1 MVTVLTET
9 SKAEVSS
16 AADDGLWLDNADVEK
31 ATGWTLKPEGFCK
44 GDICVPVPAG
54 REAEFTR
61 DDQVSVSAFWAHMN
75 QPAVSSSDG
84 DVWFLGEGAES
95 RNDAL
100 LSLEAPDFTLP
111 DLDGKMHS
119 LTDFRGKRV
128 LLATWAS
135 W

>member
-9 SKAEVSS
+9 SKSDVSP
-16 AADDGLWLDNADVEK
+16 AGGDGLWLNNSDVES

-75 QPAVSSSDG
+75 QPAVSSADG
-84 DVWFLGEGAES
+84 DVWFLGEGAQS

>member
-9 SKAEVSS
+9 TTVEVSS
-16 AADDGLWLDNADVEK
+16 TSGEGLWLDRADVEP
-31 ATGWTLKPEGFCK
+31 ATGWSLKPEGFCK
-44 GDICVPVPAG
+44 DDICVPVPAG
-54 REAEFTR
+54 REAAFSR
-61 DDQVSVSAFWAHMN
+61 DDQVNVAAFWGLMN
-75 QPAVSSSDG
+75 KPAVSSDSG
-84 DVWFLGEGAES
+84 DVRFLGEGAES

-100 LSLEAPDFTLP
+100 LNLEAPDFTLP
-111 DLDGKMHS
+111 DLDGNMHS

>member
-9 SKAEVSS
+9 SKAEASS

-61 DDQVSVSAFWAHMN
+61 DDQVSVSAFWAHMK
-75 QPAVSSSDG
+75 QPAVSSAEG
-84 DVWFLGEGAES
+84 DVWFLGAGAES

>member
-9 SKAEVSS
+9 KKVEVSP
-16 AADDGLWLDNADVEK
+16 ARGEGLWLDRTDVEPV
-31 ATGWTLKPEGFCK
+31 TGWSLKPEGFCK
-44 GDICVPVPAG
+44 DDICVPVPAG
-54 REAEFTR
+54 REAEFSR
-61 DDQVSVSAFWAHMN
+61 DDQVNVAAFWSLMN
-75 QPAVSSSDG
+75 KPAVSSDTG

-100 LSLEAPDFTLP
+100 LNLEAPDFTLP
-111 DLDGKMHS
+111 DLDGNMHS